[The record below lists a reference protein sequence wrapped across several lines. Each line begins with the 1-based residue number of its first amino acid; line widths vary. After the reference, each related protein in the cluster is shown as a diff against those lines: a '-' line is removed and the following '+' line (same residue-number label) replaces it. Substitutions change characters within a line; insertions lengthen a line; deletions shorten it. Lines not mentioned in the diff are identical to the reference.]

1 MEPTALTAP
10 NRSIPASHSGTRS
23 VWSRG
28 FTLVELMI
36 VIAVIG
42 VLAAVA
48 APQYKKVRED
58 SQRQACFENQ
68 RRIAGA
74 IEQYNLDQNKS
85 ETSVNPDLVAKLVSL
100 NYLRTDPVCPTAGNS
115 AVYQVVALSGDRT
128 SVSCNIH
135 GVAKSGK
142 S

>member
-1 MEPTALTAP
+1 MGPTALTTPKRFSPAP
-10 NRSIPASHSGTRS
+10 PPGARRA
-23 VWSRG
+23 WSRG

-48 APQYKKVRED
+48 APQYKKARED

-115 AVYQVVALSGDRT
+115 AVYQVVAQSGDRT
-128 SVSCNIH
+128 SVSCTVH
-135 GVAKSGK
+135 GVSKSGK